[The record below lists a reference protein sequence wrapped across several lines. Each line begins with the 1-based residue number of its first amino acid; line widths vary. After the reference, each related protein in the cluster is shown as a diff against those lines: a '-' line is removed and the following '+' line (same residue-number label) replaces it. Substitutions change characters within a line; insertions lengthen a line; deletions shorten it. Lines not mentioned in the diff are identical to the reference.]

1 MLNPFKNIGPGTI
14 VAAAFIGPGTVTVCT
29 LAGVRHGYEL
39 LWAVL
44 ISMVATIVLQEMSA
58 RLGLVTQRG
67 LMENLN
73 RTLTHKWVRYSA
85 VFLVLIAI
93 LLGNTAYEAGNIMGG
108 TMGIQNMV
116 GSDTNQQETVL
127 YSLVIGVLAF
137 ALLYFGKY
145 KAVEKTLIIL
155 VVTMSLTFVVT
166 ALLTRPD
173 AGEVLRGLLIPTIPG
188 NGLEVI
194 AIIGTTVVPYN
205 IFLHASIVGEK
216 WKGPEDLKKMRA
228 DTYLAIAL
236 GGIISMAIIVSAT
249 SVNGEIQSP
258 TDLAM
263 ALEPLLG
270 EWARYFIG
278 MGLFAAGVS
287 SAITAPM
294 AAAYVARGLE
304 IKGDPQKRFQRTWMG
319 VLSIGVVIAC
329 LGFRPIEI
337 IKIAQVANGLL
348 LPVIAFFL
356 IWICSQERVLGR
368 YKNTRWQIVVASA
381 ILMTTIL
388 LGLNSILKALEVL

>member
-278 MGLFAAGVS
+278 MG
-287 SAITAPM
+287 
-294 AAAYVARGLE
+294 
-304 IKGDPQKRFQRTWMG
+304 
-319 VLSIGVVIAC
+319 
-329 LGFRPIEI
+329 
-337 IKIAQVANGLL
+337 
-348 LPVIAFFL
+348 
-356 IWICSQERVLGR
+356 
-368 YKNTRWQIVVASA
+368 
-381 ILMTTIL
+381 
-388 LGLNSILKALEVL
+388 